1 MKLFQKL
8 LLAPAALGLFAPIA
22 ATASEANLMDVS
34 SYSQVDVEVTQDTF
48 KPLSSKNPLLAGGEG
63 LGQDLSNDFDGDSFS
78 ATTSASFNVNW
89 VIGSVD
95 GRSVNNAAV
104 GQEST
109 ENEEKIGN
117 NYDWSLSTITSF
129 TGNDS
134 LDVTLSAGN
143 GGAHLREMDLT
154 GNASTTTSD
163 GDVAVDSISYTS
175 TVGDYLT
182 YAVGFGVDGSVLYN
196 TACVYEGQTNT
207 LSNCGFAA
215 SGLDMDFGTNAGL
228 NIDFDSIVEGLQLAI
243 GYEGEGT
250 NSDGLLTDEG
260 ADSYGA
266 QLSYIRDTFGVS
278 LTASHTENVAD
289 GTQNLVAGDN
299 QTSDVRAINAFV
311 IPQIDGFPSISV
323 GYEWREDNS
332 VANDSQDEFTNYFIG
347 FQFDELGNGTLG
359 AAVGSK
365 EATREDLDAETMWEA
380 YYAYNYADG
389 ITITPLVYYKE
400 ENTGGV
406 DDETGIILKTS
417 FEF

>member
-8 LLAPAALGLFAPIA
+8 LLAPAAIGLFAPIA
-22 ATASEANLMDVS
+22 ASASEANLMDVS
-34 SYSQVDVEVTQDTF
+34 NYSQVDVEVTQDTF

-78 ATTSASFNVNW
+78 ATTSASFTVNMA
-89 VIGSVD
+89 IGSVD
-95 GRSVNNAAV
+95 GRSVNNASVANTA
-104 GQEST
+104 QD
-109 ENEEKIGN
+109 EEKVGAN
-117 NYDWSLSTITSF
+117 FDWTMSTVTSF

-134 LDVTLSAGN
+134 LDVSLQAGN
-143 GGAHLREMDLT
+143 GGDHLRELDH
-154 GNASTTTSD
+154 ASGTN
-163 GDVAVDSISYTS
+163 VRVDSISYTNL
-175 TVGDYLT
+175 VGEYLT
-182 YAVGFGVDGSVLYN
+182 YAFGFGVDGSVLYN
-196 TACVYEGQTNT
+196 TACVYEGQTDT

-228 NIDFDSIVEGLQLAI
+228 NIDFNSVVEGLSLAI

-250 NSDGLLTDEG
+250 NSGGLLTNEG

-266 QLSYIRDTFGVS
+266 QIAYIRDTFGFS
-278 LTASHTENVAD
+278 LTASHIENVTD
-289 GTQNLVAGDN
+289 GTQNLSGGE
-299 QTSDVRAINAFV
+299 SDVRAINAFV
-311 IPQIDGFPSISV
+311 VPQIDGFPSISF

-332 VANDSQDEFTNYFIG
+332 IANANADEFTNYFIG
-347 FQFDELGNGTLG
+347 FQFDELGNGTFG

-365 EATREDLDAETMWEA
+365 EPTVEDADAETMWEA

-400 ENTGGV
+400 EATTGV
-406 DDETGIILKTS
+406 DDETGIILRTQ